1 MNPKFKQYLKT
12 DFIGCIREL
21 YPEYTVDFL
30 TDEKTFREDLGFDSL
45 DFIEFVMEVEEEF
58 NITIPDDEAEN
69 IKTIGEGFEFVAKLC
84 ESSYR

>member
-1 MNPKFKQYLKT
+1 
-12 DFIGCIREL
+12 
-21 YPEYTVDFL
+21 
-30 TDEKTFREDLGFDSL
+30 
-45 DFIEFVMEVEEEF
+45 MEVEEEF